1 MIATPKIDLARLP
14 VPPLEPTRARKPKA
28 PSTEGAVII
37 ELPQGYSDGH
47 EEKEHEPWNKGKRQP
62 RPNALWTPE
71 RDKVL
76 EELYLQGKLNAEIAD
91 QLGMTPKQ
99 VMSRIYSRKRQ
110 GSLPDVPL
118 RTPWTWTEEQR
129 RTFDRMYRAGEPYS
143 AIAAAIGKT
152 AKACETR
159 ASDLRKEGRLPKRRD
174 YSRRDAI

>member
-1 MIATPKIDLARLP
+1 
-14 VPPLEPTRARKPKA
+14 VPRLEPTRARKPKA

-37 ELPQGYSDGH
+37 EIRENAPAPVN
-47 EEKEHEPWNKGKRQP
+47 EREPWNKGKKQP